1 MTRPGSDNPTTVSG
15 PDQADQLKHV
25 IGLGMT
31 MPLVARRRGRSIGE
45 RPAHSGN
52 NLATVVLR
60 CEDAIIEHGSA
71 RVSGTHTQWLDA
83 LRRHHTAMDKA
94 RALAAQIRRERGER

>member
-1 MTRPGSDNPTTVSG
+1 MATTDTRIDEAAAAL
-15 PDQADQLKHV
+15 DE
-25 IGLGMT
+25 
-31 MPLVARRRGRSIGE
+31 LV
-45 RPAHSGN
+45 
-52 NLATVVLR
+52 
-60 CEDAIIEHGSA
+60 DAIIEHGSA

>member
-31 MPLVARRRGRSIGE
+31 MPLVARRRGRPSVKDPLTPVTIWL
-45 RPAHSGN
+45 PSSYAAKLYAYSLQHDIPVSQ
-52 NLATVVLR
+52 A
-60 CEDAIIEHGSA
+60 A
-71 RVSGTHTQWLDA
+71 RQML
-83 LRRHHTAMDKA
+83 
-94 RALAAQIRRERGER
+94 IRRLRHLSDDEVR